1 MQICRSD
8 AYPNNAFLG
17 ASTAQIS
24 RKLAS
29 LQDFLRM
36 RAGCVDG
43 RAEPLSP
50 MEMMHIVD
58 EINSLHPLVEAM
70 DTSTLHS
77 RARTRGRSAVEQ
89 IALAFRRS

>member
-36 RAGCVDG
+36 RAGCVEVAVALSDSESHG
-43 RAEPLSP
+43 LVDASRTQRAAAHDWSDKP
-50 MEMMHIVD
+50 D
-58 EINSLHPLVEAM
+58 
-70 DTSTLHS
+70 
-77 RARTRGRSAVEQ
+77 R
-89 IALAFRRS
+89 